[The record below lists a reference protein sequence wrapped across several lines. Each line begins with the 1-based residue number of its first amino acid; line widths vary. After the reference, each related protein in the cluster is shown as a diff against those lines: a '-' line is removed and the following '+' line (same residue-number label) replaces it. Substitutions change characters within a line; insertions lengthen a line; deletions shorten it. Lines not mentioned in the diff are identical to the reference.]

1 MSNKTLLTA
10 PAVRRRYDNV
20 SDMTLWRWLHDQ
32 KLLFPRPI
40 YIRRRRYWLADELD
54 AFDAAQRAAGA

>member
-1 MSNKTLLTA
+1 MANPEIYLTSEQ
-10 PAVRRRYDNV
+10 VRRRYHI
-20 SDMTLWRWLHDQ
+20 SDMSLWRWLHDQ